1 MGEIIPVPHLFLAN
15 VWPWLTSRDVPVI
28 PPLALQELIEAL
40 RKLGYR
46 VDTPNNKLPA
56 LFHGKGPMRGS
67 VTVSV
72 EVGNRWILV
81 DLGLGKLVSLVQ
93 DWIGSSQESSQ
104 FASALLLSSRA
115 GEWDVSIPAGA
126 NPDELPYVDR
136 WEGGCGPDM
145 LPIVL
150 PFWFGLWTFRSIP
163 SIPLTC
169 LTRQLYIRH
178 WCGWDHFCF
187 YHVSSIFGLCFFLP
201 TKTSTVV

>member
-72 EVGNRWILV
+72 EVGEPV
-81 DLGLGKLVSLVQ
+81 DLGGS
-93 DWIGSSQESSQ
+93 WIGQAGFAGSRLDREQPGEQ
-104 FASALLLSSRA
+104 PIRQCFASFKPRRGVGCFHSRWCQSWRIA
-115 GEWDVSIPAGA
+115 ICGQMGRGVRTGHAA
-126 NPDELPYVDR
+126 NRFAFLI
-136 WEGGCGPDM
+136 W
-145 LPIVL
+145 
-150 PFWFGLWTFRSIP
+150 
-163 SIPLTC
+163 PLD
-169 LTRQLYIRH
+169 I
-178 WCGWDHFCF
+178 
-187 YHVSSIFGLCFFLP
+187 
-201 TKTSTVV
+201 